1 MQPLYEAAVKDLP
14 AVTARAI
21 VEDFTLVGPPRQTF
35 EAFDRIMASAAGV
48 GVHVNATKTKVQ
60 QPCGAPT
67 AFTLEA
73 AAARSL
79 EVLRGNCKL
88 LG

>member
-1 MQPLYEAAVKDLP
+1 MILPSSAPLGKHS
-14 AVTARAI
+14 
-21 VEDFTLVGPPRQTF
+21 
-35 EAFDRIMASAAGV
+35 AFHRITASAAGV